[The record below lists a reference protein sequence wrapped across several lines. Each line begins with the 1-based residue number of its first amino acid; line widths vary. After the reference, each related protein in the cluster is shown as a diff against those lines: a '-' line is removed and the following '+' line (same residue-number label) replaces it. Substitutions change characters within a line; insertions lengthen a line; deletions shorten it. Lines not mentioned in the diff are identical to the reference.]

1 MTAFSPTIWLA
12 ADYHLPAT
20 YSCRIPMSSMTH
32 APTLPTP
39 GPATVRLALL
49 RCSLELFGH
58 DLTRGE
64 VFPILRAMAV
74 RIRPP
79 EAVAISL
86 QRLRAF
92 KWVKDKQTKQP
103 RLQESLML
111 REMAHA
117 QGVLTVALQIPA
129 EEEARFRALCQAIG
143 YWGHTDSFACCLAVH
158 RGEPPEEECVL
169 PLHQLGLEGCVQ
181 PYFSGLATE
190 FGHQQLSWEDV
201 TTEITGREHRSKH
214 QALMLDLYV
223 WPLVLLRAHDGGKL
237 FQRRSLREALMVD
250 V

>member
-1 MTAFSPTIWLA
+1 MNTAQALIWLA
-12 ADYHLPAT
+12 AEYHLPSL
-20 YSCRIPMSSMTH
+20 YSCRIPMSSTTH

-58 DLTRGE
+58 GITRKE
-64 VFPILRAMAV
+64 VFPILRAMTV

-79 EAVAISL
+79 ESVAISL

-92 KWVKDKQTKQP
+92 KWVIEKHAKQP
-103 RLQESLML
+103 RIQESLML

-117 QGVLTVALQIPA
+117 QGILTIYLQIPVA
-129 EEEARFRALCQAIG
+129 EEERIRALCQVVG

-158 RGEPPEEECVL
+158 RREPPEQECVL
-169 PLHQLGLEGCVQ
+169 PLHQLGLEGRLQ

-190 FGHQQLSWEDV
+190 FRAQQLSWEEV
-201 TTEITGREHRSKH
+201 TTETTGRGHRGKQ
-214 QALMLDLYV
+214 QAIVLGLYV

-237 FQRRSLREALMVD
+237 FQRRSL
-250 V
+250 